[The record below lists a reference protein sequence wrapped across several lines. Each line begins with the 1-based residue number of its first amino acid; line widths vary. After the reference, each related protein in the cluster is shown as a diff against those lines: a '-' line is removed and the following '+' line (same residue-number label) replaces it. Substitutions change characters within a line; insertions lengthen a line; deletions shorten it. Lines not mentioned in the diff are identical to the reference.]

1 MMMTARP
8 IGISV
13 HDALVLAT
21 APILMIAPYLLTF
34 SIGIGYLTFF
44 LGATLMGVSLAGAS
58 PKRPLSL
65 SAHAGLDWAIGIA
78 IFSIGV
84 LAGITGQDTLT
95 TIFLVGFGAAHLALT
110 ASTRYSAR
118 GA

>member
-21 APILMIAPYLLTF
+21 APLLMIAPYLLTF
-34 SIGIGYLTFF
+34 SVGIGYLTFF
-44 LGATLMGVSLAGAS
+44 LGASLMGVSLAGAS

>member
-1 MMMTARP
+1 MTARP

-21 APILMIAPYLLTF
+21 APLLMVVPYLLTF
-34 SIGIGYLTFF
+34 SPGIGYLTFF
-44 LGATLMGVSLAGAS
+44 LGAVLMGLALAGAS

-65 SAHAGLDWAIGIA
+65 SAHASFDWAIGIA
-78 IFSIGV
+78 IFSVGI
-84 LAGITGQDTLT
+84 LAGLSGQDTFT

>member
-1 MMMTARP
+1 MTERP

-21 APILMIAPYLLTF
+21 APLLMVAPYLLT
-34 SIGIGYLTFF
+34 SSVAIGYLTFF
-44 LGATLMGVSLAGAS
+44 LGAVLMGVSLAGAS

-65 SAHAGLDWAIGIA
+65 AAHAGLDWAIGIA
-78 IFSIGV
+78 IFSVGI
-84 LAGITGQDTLT
+84 LAGITGQNTLM

>member
-1 MMMTARP
+1 MTMTARP

>member
-8 IGISV
+8 VGISV

>member
-1 MMMTARP
+1 MTARP
-8 IGISV
+8 IEISV
-13 HDALVLAT
+13 HNALVLAT
-21 APILMIAPYLLTF
+21 APVLMIVPYLLTF
-34 SIGIGYLTFF
+34 SPGIGYLTFF
-44 LGATLMGVSLAGAS
+44 LGAALMGVALAGAS

-65 SAHAGLDWAIGIA
+65 AALAGFDWAIGIA
-78 IFSIGV
+78 IFAVGI
-84 LAGITGQDTLT
+84 LAGFSGQDTIT

>member
-1 MMMTARP
+1 MTTRP
-8 IGISV
+8 IELSI
-13 HDALVLAT
+13 HNALVLAT
-21 APILMIAPYLLTF
+21 APLLMVIPYLLTF
-34 SIGIGYLTFF
+34 TPGIGYMTFF
-44 LGATLMGVSLAGAS
+44 LGADLVGLSLAGSS
-58 PKRPLSL
+58 PKRTLPLV
-65 SAHAGLDWAIGIA
+65 AQAGFDWAIGIA

>member
-1 MMMTARP
+1 MTMQTRTIPLEA
-8 IGISV
+8 

-21 APILMIAPYLLTF
+21 APLLMVGPYLLTF
-34 SIGIGYLTFF
+34 SPGVGLVSFF
-44 LGATLMGVSLAGAS
+44 LGALLMSVALAGTTRAL
-58 PKRPLSL
+58 PATTL
-65 SAHAGLDWAIGIA
+65 AGFDVVLGIS

-84 LAGITGQDTLT
+84 LSGLYGEAIIA

-118 GA
+118 SA

>member
-1 MMMTARP
+1 MTMTARP

-21 APILMIAPYLLTF
+21 APLLMIAPYLLTF
-34 SIGIGYLTFF
+34 NVGIGYLTFF
-44 LGATLMGVSLAGAS
+44 LGASLMGVSLAGAS

>member
-1 MMMTARP
+1 MTARP
-8 IGISV
+8 IEISV
-13 HDALVLAT
+13 HNALVLAT
-21 APILMIAPYLLTF
+21 APLLMIGPYLLTF
-34 SIGIGYLTFF
+34 SPGVGFISFF
-44 LGATLMGVSLAGAS
+44 LGAILMGVTLAGSS
-58 PKRPLSL
+58 PKRSLPLV
-65 SAHAGLDWAIGIA
+65 AHAGFDWAIGIA